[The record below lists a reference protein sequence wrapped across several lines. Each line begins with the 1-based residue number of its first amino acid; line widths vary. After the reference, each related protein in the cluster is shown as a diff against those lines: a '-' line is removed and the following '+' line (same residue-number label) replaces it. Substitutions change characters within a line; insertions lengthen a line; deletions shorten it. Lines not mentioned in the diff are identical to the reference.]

1 MRSILILV
9 VMLWTAS
16 LVAAERSS
24 DSLNQI
30 RVLPQL
36 QQTAQA
42 YYAQI
47 AGRTSNWE
55 QNLFPP
61 ELVMRHRAEL
71 ELTDKQRSDLIAMI
85 QQFQSAMVPVEWELQ
100 DAKVELEKILAK
112 YPTPEKAV
120 EQALDN
126 VFIHEA
132 QIKLRSDAGEGEE
145 RPQPNTDR
153 LFAGENI
160 GVSVH
165 QTMVS
170 KGRLKSRLAST
181 ELARQPRVPGLN
193 GKSASGGFRHGCNQ
207 LASECI
213 CIGEAEHIRDERDKR
228 FPSLDVGCL
237 IDDHCV
243 FNYTTSDV

>member
-132 QIKLRSDAGEGEE
+132 QIKLRHILMLVKVK
-145 RPQPNTDR
+145 NV
-153 LFAGENI
+153 LN
-160 GVSVH
+160 
-165 QTMVS
+165 QTQIDYLQE
-170 KGRLKSRLAST
+170 KT
-181 ELARQPRVPGLN
+181 
-193 GKSASGGFRHGCNQ
+193 SGY
-207 LASECI
+207 
-213 CIGEAEHIRDERDKR
+213 R
-228 FPSLDVGCL
+228 FTKQWYRKED
-237 IDDHCV
+237 
-243 FNYTTSDV
+243 

>member
-9 VMLWTAS
+9 VMLWTVS

-24 DSLNQI
+24 DRLNQI
-30 RVLPQL
+30 RVLPQP
-36 QQTAQA
+36 QQNVAQA

-132 QIKLRSDAGEGEE
+132 QIKLRHILMLVKVK
-145 RPQPNTDR
+145 NV
-153 LFAGENI
+153 LN
-160 GVSVH
+160 
-165 QTMVS
+165 QTQIDYLQE
-170 KGRLKSRLAST
+170 KT
-181 ELARQPRVPGLN
+181 
-193 GKSASGGFRHGCNQ
+193 SGN
-207 LASECI
+207 
-213 CIGEAEHIRDERDKR
+213 R
-228 FPSLDVGCL
+228 FTKQWYRKED
-237 IDDHCV
+237 
-243 FNYTTSDV
+243 